1 VVQGSS
7 REGPPSK
14 SRKGRWTDA
23 EKALLR
29 DWYGL
34 RDIEVIARELRRSKQ
49 SVRRMAEE
57 LFRSSKRSGPWTSEE
72 VQRLK
77 KYLGATTT
85 EVIARILGRP
95 EADVA
100 QQVMELGRIRTDR
113 KWDRADV
120 AELKKIY
127 GTRTDQDL
135 AAIFGRSVESIQEQ
149 AERLHLAK
157 DKAFLKKLEGRGASR
172 MPRWSEDE
180 IALLRELYP
189 KHPNLDIAARLGR
202 SVKSV
207 VSKAHH
213 MGLKKDIA
221 RLREMGRENVSL
233 RYNDD
238 GERDDD

>member
-1 VVQGSS
+1 MVQGSS
-7 REGPPSK
+7 RERSSSK

-34 RDIEVIARELRRSKQ
+34 RDEETIARELCRSKQ

-57 LFRSSKRSGPWTSEE
+57 LFRSSRRQGPWTSDE

-85 EVIARILGRP
+85 EVIAMILGRS
-95 EADVA
+95 EGEVSA
-100 QQVMELGRIRTDR
+100 QVMELGRIQTSR
-113 KWDRADV
+113 KWTRADI
-120 AELKKIY
+120 AELKRIY
-127 GTRTDQDL
+127 GTRTDEDL
-135 AAIFGRSVESIQEQ
+135 AVIFGRSIESVREQ
-149 AERLHLAK
+149 AKQLRLAK
-157 DKAFLKKLEGRGASR
+157 DKAFVKKIEGRGASR
-172 MPRWSEDE
+172 MPRWSQQE
-180 IALLRELYP
+180 IELLRELYP
-189 KHPNLDIAARLGR
+189 HRANLEIADRLGR

-221 RLREMGRENVSL
+221 RLREMGRQNVSL
-233 RYNDD
+233 RYS
-238 GERDDD
+238 DDDD